1 MDFELVID
9 SWVTTHCS
17 NDFELVIDG
26 WVTKQLHV

>member
-1 MDFELVID
+1 MDFELGID

>member
-1 MDFELVID
+1 MDFELAID

-26 WVTKQLHV
+26 WVTKQPHV